1 VCRRPG
7 RFRVTLDGKQVRT
20 PGKNLLA
27 APTRDL
33 AEAIAAEWDA
43 QGENIDPMSMPLT
56 RLANSVIDGV
66 AGNVQAVADDAAKYL
81 ETDLLYYRA
90 GFPEALVARQ
100 AEHWDRCCGGLRIR
114 WRTFHSRR
122 GCGHVRQPETAVAAA
137 RGVLPSEAWPVGA
150 FHLVTTMTGSALLAL
165 ALKNGVLDGCAGLGR
180 RACGRGLEQREMGRG
195 RRGRGPPRVEV
206 QGFRG
211 GCAGAEGARLTLSV
225 NKTFTTPGLGP
236 RQRISYVDCHQSR
249 IPGRCRP
256 ARGGGCPAAGD
267 GD

>member
-1 VCRRPG
+1 MRELFDDIEGKLSPDPREASQKSSRTPLRKKFYTSAGVAEGPDG
-7 RFRVTLDGKQVRT
+7 FGVTLDE
-20 PGKNLLA
+20 NLLA

-100 AEHWDRCCGGLRIR
+100 AEHWDPVLRWAADTLGAHFIL
-114 WRTFHSRR
+114 
-122 GCGHVRQPETAVAAA
+122 GEGVVHVCQPETAVAAA

-165 ALKNGVLDGCAGLGR
+165 ALKNGVLDGAQVWAAAHVDEDWNSEKWGADEEVAAR
-180 RACGRGLEQREMGRG
+180 RASKFRDFEAAA
-195 RRGRGPPRVEV
+195 RVLK
-206 QGFRG
+206 
-211 GCAGAEGARLTLSV
+211 A
-225 NKTFTTPGLGP
+225 LG
-236 RQRISYVDCHQSR
+236 
-249 IPGRCRP
+249 
-256 ARGGGCPAAGD
+256 
-267 GD
+267 